1 MSMTYAITVEP
12 AELGWVVR
20 GQTLENELQF
30 LSGAKAETA
39 ARSLAAR
46 MAAGG
51 QATEIQIFLRDGT
64 LAQRVQYGG
73 VIA

>member
-1 MSMTYAITVEP
+1 MTYAITVTP
-12 AELGWVVR
+12 AEPGWIVR
-20 GQTLENELQF
+20 GETLENELQF
-30 LSGAKAETA
+30 LSGAKAGSA
-39 ARSLAAR
+39 ARSLAQR

-51 QATEIQIFLRDGT
+51 QATEIQIFLRDGS

>member
-1 MSMTYAITVEP
+1 MTYAITVSP

-20 GQTLENELQF
+20 GETLENELQF

-46 MAAGG
+46 MALSGSA
-51 QATEIQIFLRDGT
+51 AEIQIFLRDGT
-64 LAQRVQYGG
+64 LAQRVQYG
-73 VIA
+73 AAES